1 MRGAMHNVKLLRRT
15 VSLLGV
21 ALAVVLPVARP
32 TAAYAQPSRPPGPT
46 GPTGPAA
53 PEYQRLGL
61 KPDQL
66 GRVRDLHRDVNQRM
80 RALGQQLRDQRHA
93 LEDLYGDYNLDVAKA
108 RQLNARINEI
118 QQTILDQHLR
128 LQTELRKILT
138 EDQFARLRT
147 MVDLRRQRQED
158 RRPRAPQ

>member
-1 MRGAMHNVKLLRRT
+1 MHIVKILRRT

-21 ALAVVLPVARP
+21 ALAVVLPVACP
-32 TAAYAQPSRPPGPT
+32 TAAQAQPARPLGPA
-46 GPTGPAA
+46 GPAA

-66 GRVRDLHRDVNQRM
+66 GRVRELHRDVNQRM
-80 RALGQQLRDQRHA
+80 RALGQQLRDQRRA
-93 LEDLYGDYNLDVAKA
+93 LEDLYGDYNLDIAKA

-118 QQTILDQHLR
+118 QQAILDQHLR

-147 MVDLRRQRQED
+147 MIDQRRQRQED
-158 RRPRAPQ
+158 RRPKAPQ